1 MTDGPLQKTPLHAAH
16 VALGAKMVPFGG
28 WDMPVQYEGI
38 MAEHRAVRTAAG
50 MFDVSHMG
58 EVVLRGPRA
67 VEIAQRLCTNAVS
80 KLADGAAAYTVMC
93 RPSGG
98 IVDDCIVYRRAA
110 DDVYVIV
117 NASNIDKDLAWIR
130 EIAGSACDVIDES
143 PETGLIA
150 VQGPTAVGIVAKLA
164 GEDLGAR
171 LPSFHHGR
179 ATVAGVSVMAA
190 RTGYTGEDGFE
201 LACAAK
207 DTVALWNALH
217 AAGVAPI
224 GLGARDTLRLEARLA
239 LYGNDLDETT
249 SPLEAGLGWVVK
261 WDNDFIGKDALAKQK
276 ADGVTRKLAGFVIDG
291 RGIARHGYA
300 IVDAAGTKLGEVTSG
315 TTGPTVGKAI
325 GLGYVPTALAQPGT
339 TLTIDCRGKATPAVV
354 HQGPFYKRSQG

>member
-1 MTDGPLQKTPLHAAH
+1 MSDQALQKTPLHAAH
-16 VALGAKMVPFGG
+16 VALGARMVPFGG

-67 VEIAQRLCTNAVS
+67 LEVAQKLCTNAVS

-93 RPSGG
+93 RPTGG
-98 IVDDCIVYRRAA
+98 IVDDCIVYRRAS
-110 DDVYVIV
+110 DDVFIII

-130 EIAGSACDVIDES
+130 ETAGSACEVIDES
-143 PETGLIA
+143 AGTGLVA
-150 VQGPTAVGIVAKLA
+150 VQGPNAVGIVSKLA
-164 GEDLGAR
+164 GEDLGKR

-179 ATVAGVSVMAA
+179 ATVAGVGVFAA

-201 LACAAK
+201 LACKAG
-207 DTVALWNALH
+207 DTVKLWDALRE
-217 AAGVAPI
+217 AGVVPA

-239 LYGNDLDETT
+239 LYGNDLDEST

-261 WDNDFIGKDALAKQK
+261 WDHDFIGKPALAAQK
-276 ADGVTRKLAGFVIDG
+276 NAGVTRKLAGFVIDG
-291 RGIARHGYA
+291 RGIARHAYP
-300 IVDAAGTKLGEVTSG
+300 IVDAAGAKIGEVTSG

-325 GLGYVPTALAQPGT
+325 GMGYVPTALAAPGT

-354 HQGPFYKRSQG
+354 HQGPFYKRST